1 MALWSC
7 STPPFQ
13 AIAVRKSLYIPIS
26 TACVRLVTET
36 LSGGDFQ
43 VEILNPT
50 TKFMLDAHRRRSV
63 REFKSKRRGSHL
75 SNLAMQKAA
84 INATCEFMGFD
95 FWDYRANTGTRYK
108 KRGELMNY
116 IQEHSGWTVSY
127 SALMK
132 WIDYYQKYG
141 EVPAQTQRH
150 RKRRATIGQ
159 LRGGKNIVTTNFTES
174 DKAKLSTII
183 QESPQ
188 LYLDEIQNLI
198 EAQTG
203 KHWDAS
209 TIWRKIQ
216 ALGYSLKVAVFRAK
230 QQDQMEVHAYFCRLK
245 DRMSHPC
252 QLIYIDET
260 ARGANASRRRR
271 AYSPRGVTPVV
282 EAPMVREF
290 DKRYTLIGAC
300 NWDGFVTE
308 ACCIVEREHG
318 SADTDPDR
326 GTVDTERFEQYV
338 EQHLVPV
345 LGKSRD
351 GDPNSIVVMDNASIH
366 ASDRIRDLIEDAGA
380 KLVYTAPYS
389 PELNPIEYMF
399 GEYKKSL
406 KRLSNQPGYDW
417 MAVHQQ
423 SLWTVNPSMAKAF
436 YRHCKVPMMEEW
448 FEKQES
454 SLERPDDF
462 LPFPF
467 NEAADALLDLLDL

>member
-1 MALWSC
+1 MVVLIY
-7 STPPFQ
+7 PFLRCRGRQ
-13 AIAVRKSLYIPIS
+13 FSLRDRSMLAVAPL
-26 TACVRLVTET
+26 
-36 LSGGDFQ
+36 Q
-43 VEILNPT
+43 Q
-50 TKFMLDAHRRRSV
+50 RRTVHQFRNG
-63 REFKSKRRGSHL
+63 RRGTHL
-75 SNLAMQKAA
+75 SSLDIQKNA
-84 INATCEFMGFD
+84 INATCEFMGPD
-95 FWDYRANTGTRYK
+95 FWDYKIGAGMRYK
-108 KRGELMNY
+108 ERPELLALV
-116 IQEHSGWTVSY
+116 EERSCWKVTY
-127 SALMK
+127 SSLRR

-141 EVPAQTQRH
+141 EVPAQTDRENK
-150 RKRRATIGQ
+150 RKTIRQ
-159 LRGGKNIVTTNFTES
+159 LRGGKNLVTKKFTQDDLS
-174 DKAKLSTII
+174 KLRTII
-183 QESPQ
+183 QDSPQ

-198 EAQTG
+198 AAQTG
-203 KHWDAS
+203 KQWDAS

-230 QQDQMEVHAYFCRLK
+230 QQDEMEVHAYFCRLK

-252 QLIYIDET
+252 QLIFIDET

-282 EAPMVREF
+282 DAPMVREF

-318 SADTDPDR
+318 SADLDPDR

-345 LGKSRD
+345 LGKSVN
-351 GDPNSIVVMDNASIH
+351 GEPNSIVVMDNASIH
-366 ASDRIRDLIEDAGA
+366 ASDRIRDLIEEAGA
-380 KLVYTAPYS
+380 KLVFTAPYS
-389 PELNPIEYMF
+389 PELNPIEFMF

-423 SLWTVNPSMAKAF
+423 SLWAVPPDMAKSF
-436 YRHCKVPMMEEW
+436 YRHCKVPMMDQW
-448 FEKQES
+448 FEQQQAR
-454 SLERPDDF
+454 LEGQDDI

-467 NEAADALLDLLDL
+467 NEAADALLDLLEL